1 MQLRPMPH
9 LLPRLLRRLAR
20 DRSGH
25 FAMMTA
31 MVTPMALALA
41 AVAVDVGSL
50 YLEKR
55 RAQSLADL
63 AAITVAANLDNPA
76 EAARLVFAD
85 NGIHE
90 IALGVVDEDD
100 KIRWKPGI
108 EVGAAANAA
117 VLTPGRYVPSLAVS
131 AGARFAGPAS
141 GAGGEVNAVKVTYR
155 TTGTRYFAASLI
167 APPQIVVEATAA
179 ADRKAAFSVG
189 SRLLQLK
196 DGVANA
202 LLGGLTGSTISLSVM
217 DYEALLSADVSLLSF
232 LDALATEL
240 RLTAGSYDE
249 VLDAEVSVGQV
260 TKALSRVAG
269 IGPAAQAASQRL
281 AAQAGG
287 PQGRTFAL
295 SRLIGIEG
303 DAITA
308 TLQQVAA
315 RVEAMELVT
324 MAAILAGQ
332 GRQIKLDLGASL
344 PGLLSARVDLAIGE
358 PPQKSPW
365 FTIGSRGDVVRTAQT
380 RLSVV
385 VEIGNAPALS
395 GLLGARIRLPLY
407 LELAYAEAKLASISC
422 PTGQRDSVKV
432 AVDAR
437 PGIANLYLAEV
448 DPAKIVNF
456 ANPAARS
463 PARLIQLTAVNVTA
477 QAQAEI
483 GAIAYKRL
491 NFSAADID
499 SGKVRQVSTRTIAT
513 SLADSLF
520 SSLSLEI
527 GVGLGVLNI
536 PLITLPPNTVA
547 LLGATVR
554 AASPAVDA
562 LLGEVLKMLGLSL
575 GQADV
580 RVHGA
585 TCGRAVLVQ

>member
-1 MQLRPMPH
+1 MPIVRPMPH
-9 LLPRLLRRLAR
+9 LLRRLLG

-31 MVTPMALALA
+31 MVTPLALGLA
-41 AVAVDVGSL
+41 GVAVDVGSL

-63 AAITVAANLDNPA
+63 AAITVAANLDNPV

-85 NGIHE
+85 NGVHE
-90 IALGVVDEDD
+90 IALGMIDKDD
-100 KIRWKPGI
+100 KLQWKNRI
-108 EVGAAANAA
+108 DVGATGVSAI
-117 VLTPGRYVPSLAVS
+117 LMRGRYSSSLAIP
-131 AGARFAGPAS
+131 AAERFTRPPS
-141 GAGGEVNAVKVTYR
+141 GNESEINAVKVVYR

-179 ADRKAAFSVG
+179 TDRKAAFSVG
-189 SRLLQLK
+189 SRLLELK
-196 DGVANA
+196 DGIANA
-202 LLGGLTGSTISLSVM
+202 LLGGLTGSNVSLSLM
-217 DYEALLSADVSLLSF
+217 DYNALVSADVSLVSF

-240 RLTAGSYDE
+240 DLTAGSYDA
-249 VLDAEVSVGQV
+249 VLDADVSVGQV

-269 IGPAAQAASQRL
+269 TGSKAQAASQRL
-281 AAQAGG
+281 ATQTAATN
-287 PQGRTFAL
+287 GRTFPL
-295 SRLIGIEG
+295 SRLIGIEEEG
-303 DAITA
+303 VSA
-308 TLQQVAA
+308 TLHQVAA
-315 RVEAMELVT
+315 RVDVMELVT

-344 PGLLSARVDLAIGE
+344 PGLLSASVDLAIGE

-365 FTIGSRGDVVRTAQT
+365 FTVGSRGDVVRTAQT

-385 VEIGNAPALS
+385 VEIGNSPALS

-407 LELAYAEAKLASISC
+407 LELAYAEAKLDSISC
-422 PTGQRDSVKV
+422 PTGRRDGIKV

-437 PGIANLYLAEV
+437 SGIANLYLAEV
-448 DPAKIVNF
+448 NPSKIVNF

-463 PARLIQLTAVNVTA
+463 PAKLVQLAAVNVTG

-483 GAIAYKRL
+483 GAISYKRL
-491 NFSAADID
+491 NFSAGDID

-513 SLADSLF
+513 SLVDSLF

-527 GVGLGVLNI
+527 SVGLGLLNI
-536 PLITLPPNTVA
+536 PLLTLPSNTTA
-547 LLGATVR
+547 LLGTTIR